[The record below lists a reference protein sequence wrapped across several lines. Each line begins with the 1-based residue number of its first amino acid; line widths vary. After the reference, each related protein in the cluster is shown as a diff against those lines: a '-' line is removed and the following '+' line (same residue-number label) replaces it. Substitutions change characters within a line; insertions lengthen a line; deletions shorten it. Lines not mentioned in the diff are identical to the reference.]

1 VRQRASAARA
11 RAAAEGLEVAFEE
24 GDAERLSF
32 PDASFEAVLS
42 CLGVMFTPDQE
53 QAASGGDRHP
63 PVTRPG

>member
-1 VRQRASAARA
+1 MRQRATAARA
-11 RAAAEGLEVAFEE
+11 RTAAEGLEVAFE

-42 CLGVMFTPDQE
+42 RLGVMVTRDQE